1 MKFEDDSRFWVHF
14 KDLHF
19 IEDSAN
25 EEKPST
31 KAEEDES
38 DVTCVLCRGGA
49 SDPPNEIVLCDK
61 CGQGL
66 LIITMYIVYV

>member
-19 IEDSAN
+19 IEDTAN
-25 EEKPST
+25 SEEKPLT
-31 KAEEDES
+31 KTEEDES

-49 SDPPNEIVLCDK
+49 SEPPNEIVLCDK
-61 CGQGL
+61 CGQGA
-66 LIITMYIVYV
+66 